1 MKHHT
6 HISPQ
11 AYADMLEGLSNLFF
25 TEKMGQELD
34 LQFYRDDQWLSDTAV
49 IERLALRAGAWDIN
63 LVFAHHKTPLK
74 FMNRRITSHAT
85 LSKAKIMA
93 NFMRRL
99 AAKDQRGTLTVEVDV
114 FNLLLN

>member
-34 LQFYRDDQWLSDTAV
+34 LKFYRDDQWLSDTAV
-49 IERLALRAGAWDIN
+49 IERLAARAGAWDIN

-74 FMNRRITSHAT
+74 FMSRRITSHPTYA
-85 LSKAKIMA
+85 KAKIMA
-93 NFMRRL
+93 NLMRRL

-114 FNLLLN
+114 FKLLMN